1 MLEENK
7 RIQRTKVLVKF
18 HVNME
23 ATSKNRIITKTLG
36 KIGVISSDYDGV
48 APNDEEF
55 WLCDVVKEVTKGT
68 PVSGLFVLRPIR
80 KVDREDI
87 SYLIHGMYSLE
98 DEGGIRYVIPKRKN
112 IYWLMSIDDR
122 RTIMDKAIH
131 AIVIVNYDCALP
143 GCISG
148 NPAPHVA
155 PADIHS
161 ISDQDLDAELG
172 IADNS

>member
-1 MLEENK
+1 MLDDNK
-7 RIQRTKVLVKF
+7 RIQQTKVLVKF

-55 WLCDVVKEVTKGT
+55 WLCSVAKEVTKGT
-68 PVSGLFVLRPIR
+68 PVSGLFVLLPIR
-80 KVDREDI
+80 KVDREHI
-87 SYLIHGMYSLE
+87 SYLIHGMYTYE

-122 RTIMDKAIH
+122 RAIMDKAIH
-131 AIVIVNYDCALP
+131 AIVIVNYDCEMP
-143 GCISG
+143 GFTND
-148 NPAPHVA
+148 NPVQSLI
-155 PADIHS
+155 PAQIHTL
-161 ISDQDLDAELG
+161 SDDDLDTELG
-172 IADNS
+172 NS